1 MLIVLF
7 ISLMVIEGSDF
18 VFKNCNFYNMDDK
31 NSSIRFSFNAY
42 NTLRKFISCSFKSVS
57 VLDCHN
63 QFNSGYFEDCTF
75 EKDVTIKPNYANT
88 LGDIQF
94 VKCIFEGN
102 TVINIRNA
110 NCYIEFINCTFKGQ
124 KVFSGYGQSNSVF
137 K

>member
-1 MLIVLF
+1 MVLQ
-7 ISLMVIEGSDF
+7 VQRQG
-18 VFKNCNFYNMDDK
+18 
-31 NSSIRFSFNAY
+31 
-42 NTLRKFISCSFKSVS
+42 SFKSVS
-57 VLDCHN
+57 TLDAHN
-63 QFNSGYFEDCTF
+63 QFNSGYFENCIF
-75 EKDVTIKPNYANT
+75 EKDVTIKPNNANT